1 MVMKKH
7 IVYNF
12 SFHIYKKINIQKFHK
27 IKKKIKYQTNI
38 FLSIKM
44 RELSLFILKE
54 SRWKS
59 RVG

>member
-1 MVMKKH
+1 MKKH

-54 SRWKS
+54 SR
-59 RVG
+59 